1 MIRSGMI
8 LMIRE
13 KVLEGKSSYAI
24 AKEIG
29 LSKNTVKKY
38 RELGSQMVKVST
50 MDGGADK
57 NLDSSRTPKGVKK
70 CFRRSR
76 LMMR

>member
-29 LSKNTVKKY
+29 LSEEQWV
-38 RELGSQMVKVST
+38 
-50 MDGGADK
+50 
-57 NLDSSRTPKGVKK
+57 
-70 CFRRSR
+70 
-76 LMMR
+76 

>member
-1 MIRSGMI
+1 MMI
-8 LMIRE
+8 
-13 KVLEGKSSYAI
+13 
-24 AKEIG
+24 
-29 LSKNTVKKY
+29 KN
-38 RELGSQMVKVST
+38 G
-50 MDGGADK
+50 DADK